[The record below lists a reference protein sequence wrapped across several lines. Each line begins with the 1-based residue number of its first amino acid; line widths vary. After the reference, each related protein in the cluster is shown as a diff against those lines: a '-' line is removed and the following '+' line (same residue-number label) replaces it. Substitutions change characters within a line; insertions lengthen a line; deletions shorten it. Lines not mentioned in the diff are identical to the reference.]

1 MYMTIKDKIILS
13 MTITCIILLSLVI
26 FLATYQAKAA
36 DTDYKP
42 KSDIHAG
49 VHSTSAV
56 VKQVLSNFD
65 NPEGAIFSHDGKF
78 VFISNSAE
86 IGDRGA
92 GFSWG
97 VSEEIGKSVRLL
109 EMFGLP
115 GILYLKSYLE
125 QISNHNFQKITVISA
140 ENISNNI
147 PYCPISVGLNFMDQV
162 HNLEKIDK
170 INFSNLAYPLLIV
183 PFLSR
188 SSEIIGKKILLN
200 LENFKFLFNYNQ
212 SIFSKFDNS

>member
-1 MYMTIKDKIILS
+1 MRSFSEIETISKRAS
-13 MTITCIILLSLVI
+13 
-26 FLATYQAKAA
+26 
-36 DTDYKP
+36 
-42 KSDIHAG
+42 
-49 VHSTSAV
+49 
-56 VKQVLSNFD
+56 
-65 NPEGAIFSHDGKF
+65 
-78 VFISNSAE
+78 
-86 IGDRGA
+86 RGA

-97 VSEEIGKSVRLL
+97 VSEEIGKSVRLM

-115 GILYLKSYLE
+115 GILYLTSYLN
-125 QISNHNFQKITVISA
+125 QIGNHNYQKITIISA
-140 ENISNNI
+140 DNISNNI

-212 SIFSKFDNS
+212 SIFSNFDNSLIEKTTKFFISFNQNEDSFDKMTWDTLYKISQKTFVDETESSKQTSAGAGLTDND

>member
-1 MYMTIKDKIILS
+1 MKSFSEIETISKRAS
-13 MTITCIILLSLVI
+13 
-26 FLATYQAKAA
+26 
-36 DTDYKP
+36 
-42 KSDIHAG
+42 
-49 VHSTSAV
+49 
-56 VKQVLSNFD
+56 
-65 NPEGAIFSHDGKF
+65 
-78 VFISNSAE
+78 
-86 IGDRGA
+86 RGA

-97 VSEEIGKSVRLL
+97 VSEEIGKSIRLM

-115 GILYLKSYLE
+115 GILYLTSYLN
-125 QISNHNFQKITVISA
+125 QIGNHNYQKITIISA
-140 ENISNNI
+140 DNISNNI

-212 SIFSKFDNS
+212 SIFSNFDNSFIEKTTKFFISFNQNEDSFDKMTWDTLYKISQKTFVDETESSKNTSAGAGLTDND

>member
-1 MYMTIKDKIILS
+1 MRSFSEIETISKRAS
-13 MTITCIILLSLVI
+13 
-26 FLATYQAKAA
+26 
-36 DTDYKP
+36 
-42 KSDIHAG
+42 
-49 VHSTSAV
+49 
-56 VKQVLSNFD
+56 
-65 NPEGAIFSHDGKF
+65 
-78 VFISNSAE
+78 
-86 IGDRGA
+86 RGA

-115 GILYLKSYLE
+115 GILCLKNYLE
-125 QISNHNFQKITVISA
+125 IINNRNYQKITIISS

-147 PYCPISVGLNFMDQV
+147 PYCPISVGVNFLDQA
-162 HNLEKIDK
+162 HNLEKIK
-170 INFSNLAYPLLIV
+170 NINFSNLAYPLLVV

-212 SIFSKFDNS
+212 SIFSNFDNSLVSKTTNFFISFNQNEDNFDKITWDTLYKISQKTFVDETESSKKTSAGVGLTDND

>member
-1 MYMTIKDKIILS
+1 MRSFSEIETISKRAS
-13 MTITCIILLSLVI
+13 
-26 FLATYQAKAA
+26 
-36 DTDYKP
+36 
-42 KSDIHAG
+42 
-49 VHSTSAV
+49 
-56 VKQVLSNFD
+56 
-65 NPEGAIFSHDGKF
+65 
-78 VFISNSAE
+78 
-86 IGDRGA
+86 RGA

-97 VSEEIGKSVRLL
+97 VSEEIGKSVRLM

-115 GILYLKSYLE
+115 GILYLTSYLN
-125 QISNHNFQKITVISA
+125 QIGNHNYQKMTIISA
-140 ENISNNI
+140 DNISNNI

-212 SIFSKFDNS
+212 SIFSNFDNSFIEKTTKFFISFNQNEDSFDKMTWDTLYKISQKTFVDETESSKNTSAGAGLTDND

>member
-1 MYMTIKDKIILS
+1 MKSFSEIETISKRASK
-13 MTITCIILLSLVI
+13 
-26 FLATYQAKAA
+26 
-36 DTDYKP
+36 
-42 KSDIHAG
+42 
-49 VHSTSAV
+49 
-56 VKQVLSNFD
+56 
-65 NPEGAIFSHDGKF
+65 
-78 VFISNSAE
+78 
-86 IGDRGA
+86 GA

-97 VSEEIGKSVRLL
+97 VSEEIGKSVRLM

-115 GILYLKSYLE
+115 GILYLTSYLN
-125 QISNHNFQKITVISA
+125 QIGNHNYQKMTIISA
-140 ENISNNI
+140 DNISNNI

-212 SIFSKFDNS
+212 SIFSNFDNSFIEKTTKFFISFNQNEDSFDKMTWDTLYKISQKTFVDETESSKNTSAGAGLTDND

>member
-1 MYMTIKDKIILS
+1 MKSFSEIETISKRASK
-13 MTITCIILLSLVI
+13 
-26 FLATYQAKAA
+26 
-36 DTDYKP
+36 
-42 KSDIHAG
+42 
-49 VHSTSAV
+49 
-56 VKQVLSNFD
+56 
-65 NPEGAIFSHDGKF
+65 
-78 VFISNSAE
+78 
-86 IGDRGA
+86 GA

-97 VSEEIGKSVRLL
+97 VSEEIGKSVRLM

-115 GILYLKSYLE
+115 GILYLTSYLN
-125 QISNHNFQKITVISA
+125 QIGNHNYQKMTIISA
-140 ENISNNI
+140 DNISNNI

-162 HNLEKIDK
+162 HNLEKVNK

-212 SIFSKFDNS
+212 SIFSNFDNSLIEKTTKFFISFNQNEDSFDEKTWDSLYKISQKTFVDETESSKKTSAGAGLTDND

>member
-1 MYMTIKDKIILS
+1 MRSFSEIETISKRAS
-13 MTITCIILLSLVI
+13 
-26 FLATYQAKAA
+26 
-36 DTDYKP
+36 
-42 KSDIHAG
+42 
-49 VHSTSAV
+49 
-56 VKQVLSNFD
+56 
-65 NPEGAIFSHDGKF
+65 
-78 VFISNSAE
+78 
-86 IGDRGA
+86 RGA

-125 QISNHNFQKITVISA
+125 QVSNHNFQKITIISA

-147 PYCPISVGLNFMDQV
+147 PYCPISVGVNFMDQV
-162 HNLEKIDK
+162 YNLEKIDK
-170 INFSNLAYPLLIV
+170 INFSNLAYPLLAI

-200 LENFKFLFNYNQ
+200 LESFKFLFNFNQ
-212 SIFSKFDNS
+212 SIFSNFDNSLISKTTNFFVSFNQNEDSFDKMAWDTLYKISQKTFVDETESSKKTSAGAGLTDND

>member
-1 MYMTIKDKIILS
+1 MRSFSEIETISKRAS
-13 MTITCIILLSLVI
+13 
-26 FLATYQAKAA
+26 
-36 DTDYKP
+36 
-42 KSDIHAG
+42 
-49 VHSTSAV
+49 
-56 VKQVLSNFD
+56 
-65 NPEGAIFSHDGKF
+65 
-78 VFISNSAE
+78 
-86 IGDRGA
+86 RGA

-97 VSEEIGKSVRLL
+97 VSEEIGKSIRLM

-115 GILYLKSYLE
+115 GILYLTSYLN
-125 QISNHNFQKITVISA
+125 QIANHNYQKMTIISA
-140 ENISNNI
+140 DNISNNI

-212 SIFSKFDNS
+212 SIFSNFDNSLIEKTTKFFISFNQNEDSFDKMTWDTLYKISQKTFVDETESSKKTSAGAGLTDND

>member
-1 MYMTIKDKIILS
+1 MRSFSEIETISKRAS
-13 MTITCIILLSLVI
+13 
-26 FLATYQAKAA
+26 
-36 DTDYKP
+36 
-42 KSDIHAG
+42 
-49 VHSTSAV
+49 
-56 VKQVLSNFD
+56 
-65 NPEGAIFSHDGKF
+65 
-78 VFISNSAE
+78 
-86 IGDRGA
+86 RGA

-97 VSEEIGKSVRLL
+97 VSEEIGKSVRLM

-115 GILYLKSYLE
+115 GILYLTSYLN
-125 QISNHNFQKITVISA
+125 QIGNHNYQKITIISA
-140 ENISNNI
+140 DNISNNI
-147 PYCPISVGLNFMDQV
+147 PYCPISVGLNIMDQI

-212 SIFSKFDNS
+212 SIFSNFDNSFIEKTTKFFISFNQNEDSFDKMTWDTLYKISQKTFVDETESSKNTSAGAGLTDND

>member
-1 MYMTIKDKIILS
+1 MRSFSEIETISKRAS
-13 MTITCIILLSLVI
+13 
-26 FLATYQAKAA
+26 
-36 DTDYKP
+36 
-42 KSDIHAG
+42 
-49 VHSTSAV
+49 
-56 VKQVLSNFD
+56 
-65 NPEGAIFSHDGKF
+65 
-78 VFISNSAE
+78 
-86 IGDRGA
+86 RGA

-125 QISNHNFQKITVISA
+125 QISNHNFQKITVVSA

-147 PYCPISVGLNFMDQV
+147 PYCPISVGVNFMDQI

-170 INFSNLAYPLLIV
+170 INFSNLAYPLLVV

-188 SSEIIGKKILLN
+188 SSEIIGKKLLLN

-212 SIFSKFDNS
+212 SIFSNFDNSLITKTSKFFISFNQNEDSFDKMAWDTLYKISQKTFVDETESSKKNLSWCRIDR

>member
-1 MYMTIKDKIILS
+1 MRSFSEIETISKRAS
-13 MTITCIILLSLVI
+13 
-26 FLATYQAKAA
+26 
-36 DTDYKP
+36 
-42 KSDIHAG
+42 
-49 VHSTSAV
+49 
-56 VKQVLSNFD
+56 
-65 NPEGAIFSHDGKF
+65 
-78 VFISNSAE
+78 
-86 IGDRGA
+86 RGA

-125 QISNHNFQKITVISA
+125 QINNHNFQKISLISA

-147 PYCPISVGLNFMDQV
+147 PYCPISVGVNFMDQT

-170 INFSNLAYPLLIV
+170 INFSNLAYPLLAV

-188 SSEIIGKKILLN
+188 SSEIIGKKILLK
-200 LENFKFLFNYNQ
+200 LENFKFLFNFNQ
-212 SIFSKFDNS
+212 SIFSNFDCSMITKTSKFFISFNQNEDSFDKMTWDTLYKISQKTFVDETESSKKTSAGAGLTDND

>member
-1 MYMTIKDKIILS
+1 MKSFSEIETISKRAS
-13 MTITCIILLSLVI
+13 
-26 FLATYQAKAA
+26 
-36 DTDYKP
+36 
-42 KSDIHAG
+42 
-49 VHSTSAV
+49 
-56 VKQVLSNFD
+56 
-65 NPEGAIFSHDGKF
+65 
-78 VFISNSAE
+78 
-86 IGDRGA
+86 RGA

-97 VSEEIGKSVRLL
+97 VSEEIGKSIRLM

-115 GILYLKSYLE
+115 GILYLTSYLN
-125 QISNHNFQKITVISA
+125 QIGNHNYQKITIISA
-140 ENISNNI
+140 DNISNNI

-170 INFSNLAYPLLIV
+170 IDFSNLAYPLLIV

-212 SIFSKFDNS
+212 SIFSNFDSSLIEKTTKFFISFNQNEDSFDKMTWDTLYKISQKTFVDETESSKKTSAGAGLTDND

>member
-1 MYMTIKDKIILS
+1 MKSFSEIETISKRAS
-13 MTITCIILLSLVI
+13 
-26 FLATYQAKAA
+26 
-36 DTDYKP
+36 
-42 KSDIHAG
+42 
-49 VHSTSAV
+49 
-56 VKQVLSNFD
+56 
-65 NPEGAIFSHDGKF
+65 
-78 VFISNSAE
+78 
-86 IGDRGA
+86 RGA

-97 VSEEIGKSVRLL
+97 VSEEIGKSIRLM

-115 GILYLKSYLE
+115 GILYLKSYLN
-125 QISNHNFQKITVISA
+125 QIENHNYQKITIISA
-140 ENISNNI
+140 DNISNNI

-212 SIFSKFDNS
+212 SIFSNFDNSLIEKTTKFFISFNQNEDSFDKMTWDNLYKISQKTFVDETESSKKTSAGAGLTDND

>member
-1 MYMTIKDKIILS
+1 MKSFSEIETISKRAS
-13 MTITCIILLSLVI
+13 
-26 FLATYQAKAA
+26 
-36 DTDYKP
+36 
-42 KSDIHAG
+42 
-49 VHSTSAV
+49 
-56 VKQVLSNFD
+56 
-65 NPEGAIFSHDGKF
+65 
-78 VFISNSAE
+78 
-86 IGDRGA
+86 RGA

-97 VSEEIGKSVRLL
+97 VSEEIGKSIRLM

-115 GILYLKSYLE
+115 GILYLKSYLN
-125 QISNHNFQKITVISA
+125 QIENHNYQKITIISA
-140 ENISNNI
+140 DNISNNI
-147 PYCPISVGLNFMDQV
+147 PYCPISVGLNFMDQA

-212 SIFSKFDNS
+212 SIFSNFDNSLIEKTTKFFISFNQNEDSFDKMTWDNLYKISQKTFVNETESSKKTSAGAGLTDND